1 MTMNINETIKN
12 ISIIL
17 ETSVS
22 DIEKYVEIFQNK
34 VIVIKYGGH
43 AMGDKKL
50 AHTFAEDVTLLQKLG
65 IKPVVIHGGG
75 PQIGSMLDKLN
86 IESSFIDGLRI
97 TNEETVEIVE
107 MVLSGSINKDIVNK
121 IHAVGGLA
129 IGLSGKDAKLILA
142 NKLTDKFKDPNSNIE
157 KFLDIGFVG
166 KPIKINP
173 SIINI
178 ISDNLM
184 IPIIAPV
191 GFGANNETYN
201 INADTAAGAI
211 ASSLKAERILLLTDV
226 EGVLDS
232 DKKLISNI
240 SVTKAESM
248 INDKIITGGMIP
260 KIKTCLETVASGV
273 KAAVIIDGR
282 SPHAILREIFTTGGS
297 GTMIDNNFG
306 K

>member
-1 MTMNINETIKN
+1 MDKNTIIKQVSNILNTDQK
-12 ISIIL
+12 
-17 ETSVS
+17 
-22 DIEKYVEIFQNK
+22 DIENYVEIFEGK
-34 VIVIKYGGH
+34 IIVIKYGGH

-50 AHTFAEDVTLLQKLG
+50 AHTFAEDVTILQKLG

-75 PQIGSMLDKLN
+75 PQIGAMLEKLN
-86 IESSFIDGLRI
+86 IESSFINGLRI

-121 IHAVGGLA
+121 INSAGGLA

-142 NKLTDKFKDPNSNIE
+142 DKLKDKFKDSESNIE

-166 KPIKINP
+166 KPEKID
-173 SIINI
+173 STIINI
-178 ISDNLM
+178 VTNKLM
-184 IPIIAPV
+184 IPVIAPV
-191 GFGANNETYN
+191 GYGINGETYN

-232 DKKLISNI
+232 EKKLIPSI
-240 SVTKAESM
+240 SVTQAESM
-248 INDKIITGGMIP
+248 INNKIITGGMIP
-260 KIKTCLETVASGV
+260 KIETCLATVEAGV

-282 SPHAILREIFTTGGS
+282 SSHAILREIFTTSGS
-297 GTMIDNNFG
+297 GTMIE
-306 K
+306 

>member
-1 MTMNINETIKN
+1 MDKNTIIKQVSNILNTDQK
-12 ISIIL
+12 
-17 ETSVS
+17 
-22 DIEKYVEIFQNK
+22 DIENYVEIFEGK
-34 VIVIKYGGH
+34 IIVIKYGGH

-50 AHTFAEDVTLLQKLG
+50 AHTFAEDVTILQKLG

-75 PQIGSMLDKLN
+75 PQIGSMLEKLN
-86 IESSFIDGLRI
+86 IESSFINGLRI

-121 IHAVGGLA
+121 IHSAGGLA

-142 NKLTDKFKDPNSNIE
+142 NKLKDKFIDPESNIE

-166 KPIKINP
+166 KPEKID
-173 SIINI
+173 STIINI
-178 ISDNLM
+178 VTNKLM
-184 IPIIAPV
+184 IPVIAPV
-191 GFGANNETYN
+191 GYGVNGETYN

-232 DKKLISNI
+232 EKKLIPSI
-240 SVTKAESM
+240 SVTQAESM
-248 INDKIITGGMIP
+248 INNKIITGGMIP
-260 KIKTCLETVASGV
+260 KIETCLATVEAGV

-282 SPHAILREIFTTGGS
+282 SSHAILREVFTTSGS
-297 GTMIDNNFG
+297 GTMIE
-306 K
+306 

>member
-1 MTMNINETIKN
+1 MDKNTIIKQVSNILNTDQK
-12 ISIIL
+12 
-17 ETSVS
+17 
-22 DIEKYVEIFQNK
+22 DIENYVEIFEGK
-34 VIVIKYGGH
+34 IIVIKYGGH

-50 AHTFAEDVTLLQKLG
+50 AHTFAEDVTILQKLG

-75 PQIGSMLDKLN
+75 PQIGAMLEKLN
-86 IESSFIDGLRI
+86 IESSFINGLRI

-121 IHAVGGLA
+121 IHSAGGLA

-142 NKLTDKFKDPNSNIE
+142 NKLKDKFKDPESNIE

-166 KPIKINP
+166 KPEKID
-173 SIINI
+173 STIINI
-178 ISDNLM
+178 VTNKLM
-184 IPIIAPV
+184 IPVIAPV
-191 GFGANNETYN
+191 GYGINGETYN

-232 DKKLISNI
+232 EKKLIPSI
-240 SVTKAESM
+240 SVTQAESM
-248 INDKIITGGMIP
+248 MNNKIITGGMIP
-260 KIKTCLETVASGV
+260 KIETCLATVEAGV

-282 SPHAILREIFTTGGS
+282 SSHAILREIFTTSGS
-297 GTMIDNNFG
+297 GTMIE
-306 K
+306 

>member
-1 MTMNINETIKN
+1 MDKNTIIKQVSNILNTDQK
-12 ISIIL
+12 
-17 ETSVS
+17 
-22 DIEKYVEIFQNK
+22 DIENYVEIFEGK
-34 VIVIKYGGH
+34 IIVIKYGGH

-50 AHTFAEDVTLLQKLG
+50 AHTFAEDVTILQKLG

-75 PQIGSMLDKLN
+75 PQIGSMLEKLN
-86 IESSFIDGLRI
+86 IESSFINGLRI

-121 IHAVGGLA
+121 INSAGGLA

-142 NKLTDKFKDPNSNIE
+142 NKLKDKFIDPESNIE

-166 KPIKINP
+166 KPEKID
-173 SIINI
+173 STIINI
-178 ISDNLM
+178 VTNKLM
-184 IPIIAPV
+184 IPVIAPV
-191 GFGANNETYN
+191 GYGINGETYN

-232 DKKLISNI
+232 EKKLIPSI
-240 SVTKAESM
+240 SVVQAESM
-248 INDKIITGGMIP
+248 INNKIITGGMIP
-260 KIKTCLETVASGV
+260 KIETCLATVEAGV

-282 SPHAILREIFTTGGS
+282 SSHAILREIFTTSGS
-297 GTMIDNNFG
+297 GTMIE
-306 K
+306 

>member
-1 MTMNINETIKN
+1 
-12 ISIIL
+12 
-17 ETSVS
+17 
-22 DIEKYVEIFQNK
+22 
-34 VIVIKYGGH
+34 
-43 AMGDKKL
+43 
-50 AHTFAEDVTLLQKLG
+50 
-65 IKPVVIHGGG
+65 
-75 PQIGSMLDKLN
+75 
-86 IESSFIDGLRI
+86 
-97 TNEETVEIVE
+97 

-121 IHAVGGLA
+121 IHAAGGLA

-226 EGVLDS
+226 KGVLDS
-232 DKKLISNI
+232 NKKLISNI

-248 INDKIITGGMIP
+248 ISDKIITGGMIP
-260 KIKTCLETVASGV
+260 KIKTCLETVGSGV

-297 GTMIDNNFG
+297 GTMIDNNFE
-306 K
+306 

>member
-1 MTMNINETIKN
+1 MNVNDVIRD

-17 ETSVS
+17 GTSVN
-22 DIEKYVEIFQNK
+22 DIEKYIEIFQNK
-34 VIVIKYGGH
+34 VVVIKYGGH

-75 PQIGSMLDKLN
+75 PQIGSMLDKLK

-121 IHAVGGLA
+121 IHAAGGLA
-129 IGLSGKDAKLILA
+129 VGLSGKDAKIILA
-142 NKLTDKFKDPNSNIE
+142 DKLTDRFKDPNSNIE

-191 GFGANNETYN
+191 GFGTNNETYN

>member
-1 MTMNINETIKN
+1 MDKKTIIKQVSNILNTNQK
-12 ISIIL
+12 
-17 ETSVS
+17 
-22 DIEKYVEIFQNK
+22 DIENYVEMFQGK
-34 VIVIKYGGH
+34 IIVIKYGGH

-50 AHTFAEDVTLLQKLG
+50 AHTFAEDVTILQKLG

-75 PQIGSMLDKLN
+75 PQIGSMLEKLN
-86 IESSFIDGLRI
+86 IESSFVNGLRI

-121 IHAVGGLA
+121 IHSAGGLA

-142 NKLTDKFKDPNSNIE
+142 NKLKDKFKDPESNIE

-166 KPIKINP
+166 KPEKID
-173 SIINI
+173 STIINI
-178 ISDNLM
+178 VTKNLM
-184 IPIIAPV
+184 IPVIAPV
-191 GFGANNETYN
+191 GFGHNGETYN

-232 DKKLISNI
+232 EKKLIPSI
-240 SVTKAESM
+240 SVIQAESM
-248 INDKIITGGMIP
+248 INNKVITGGMIP
-260 KIKTCLETVASGV
+260 KIETCLATVEAGV

-282 SPHAILREIFTTGGS
+282 SSHAILREIFTTSGS
-297 GTMIDNNFG
+297 GTMIE
-306 K
+306 

>member
-1 MTMNINETIKN
+1 MNVNDVIKD

-17 ETSVS
+17 GTSVN
-22 DIEKYVEIFQNK
+22 DIEKYIEIFQNK
-34 VIVIKYGGH
+34 VVVIKYGGH

-75 PQIGSMLDKLN
+75 PQIGSMLDKLK

-121 IHAVGGLA
+121 IHAAGGLA
-129 IGLSGKDAKLILA
+129 VGLSGKDAKIILA
-142 NKLTDKFKDPNSNIE
+142 DKLTDRFKDPNSNIE

-191 GFGANNETYN
+191 GFGTNNETYN

>member
-1 MTMNINETIKN
+1 MIMNVNHVIKK

-17 ETSVS
+17 GTSVN
-22 DIEKYVEIFQNK
+22 DIEKYIEIFQNK
-34 VIVIKYGGH
+34 VVVIKYGGH

-75 PQIGSMLDKLN
+75 PQIGSMLDKLK

-121 IHAVGGLA
+121 IHAAGGLA
-129 IGLSGKDAKLILA
+129 VGLSGKDAKIILA
-142 NKLTDKFKDPNSNIE
+142 DKLTDKFKDPNSNIE

-191 GFGANNETYN
+191 GFGTNNETYN

-232 DKKLISNI
+232 DKKLIANI

-282 SPHAILREIFTTGGS
+282 SPHAILREIFTAGGS
-297 GTMIDNNFG
+297 GTMIGNHFG

>member
-1 MTMNINETIKN
+1 MIMNVNHVIKK

-17 ETSVS
+17 GTYVN
-22 DIEKYVEIFQNK
+22 DIEKYLEIFQNK
-34 VIVIKYGGH
+34 VVVIKYGGH

-75 PQIGSMLDKLN
+75 PQIGSMLDKLK

-121 IHAVGGLA
+121 IHAAGGLA
-129 IGLSGKDAKLILA
+129 VGLSGKDAKIILA
-142 NKLTDKFKDPNSNIE
+142 DKLTDKFKDPNSNIE

-173 SIINI
+173 LIINI

-191 GFGANNETYN
+191 GFGTNNETYN

-240 SVTKAESM
+240 SVTKAELM

-297 GTMIDNNFG
+297 GTMIDNNIE

>member
-1 MTMNINETIKN
+1 MNKNTIIKQVSN
-12 ISIIL
+12 IL
-17 ETSVS
+17 NTDQK
-22 DIEKYVEIFQNK
+22 DIENYVEIFEGK
-34 VIVIKYGGH
+34 IIVIKYGGH

-50 AHTFAEDVTLLQKLG
+50 AHTFAEDVTILQKLG

-75 PQIGSMLDKLN
+75 PQIGSMLEKLN
-86 IESSFIDGLRI
+86 IESSFINGLRI

-121 IHAVGGLA
+121 IHSAGGLA

-142 NKLTDKFKDPNSNIE
+142 DKLKDKFKDPESNIE

-166 KPIKINP
+166 KPEKVD
-173 SIINI
+173 STIINI
-178 ISDNLM
+178 VTNKLM
-184 IPIIAPV
+184 IPVIAPV
-191 GFGANNETYN
+191 GYGINGETYN

-232 DKKLISNI
+232 EKKLIPSI
-240 SVTKAESM
+240 SVTQAESM
-248 INDKIITGGMIP
+248 INNKIITGGMIP
-260 KIKTCLETVASGV
+260 KIETCLATVEAGV

-282 SPHAILREIFTTGGS
+282 SSHAILREIFTTSGS
-297 GTMIDNNFG
+297 GTMIE
-306 K
+306 

>member
-1 MTMNINETIKN
+1 MNVNDVIKN

-17 ETSVS
+17 GTSVN
-22 DIEKYVEIFQNK
+22 DIEKYIEIFQNK
-34 VIVIKYGGH
+34 VVVIKYGGH
-43 AMGDKKL
+43 AMGDTKL

-121 IHAVGGLA
+121 IHAAGGLA
-129 IGLSGKDAKLILA
+129 VGLSGKDAKIILA
-142 NKLTDKFKDPNSNIE
+142 DKLTDRFKDPNSNIE

-191 GFGANNETYN
+191 GFGTNNETYN

>member
-1 MTMNINETIKN
+1 MNVNDVIKN

-17 ETSVS
+17 GTSVN
-22 DIEKYVEIFQNK
+22 DIEKYIEIFQNK
-34 VIVIKYGGH
+34 VVVIKYGGH
-43 AMGDKKL
+43 VMGDKKL

-121 IHAVGGLA
+121 IHAAGGLA
-129 IGLSGKDAKLILA
+129 VGLSGKDAKIILA
-142 NKLTDKFKDPNSNIE
+142 DKLTDRFKDPNSNIE

-191 GFGANNETYN
+191 GFGTNNETYN

>member
-1 MTMNINETIKN
+1 MNVNDVIKN

-17 ETSVS
+17 GTSVN
-22 DIEKYVEIFQNK
+22 DIEKYIKIFQNK
-34 VIVIKYGGH
+34 VVVIKYGGH

-121 IHAVGGLA
+121 IHAAGGLA
-129 IGLSGKDAKLILA
+129 VGLSGKDAKIILA
-142 NKLTDKFKDPNSNIE
+142 DKLTDRFKDPNSNIE

-191 GFGANNETYN
+191 GFGTNNETYN

>member
-1 MTMNINETIKN
+1 MNVNDVIKN

-17 ETSVS
+17 GTSVN
-22 DIEKYVEIFQNK
+22 DIEKYIEIFQNK
-34 VIVIKYGGH
+34 VVVIKYGGH

-121 IHAVGGLA
+121 IHAAGGLA
-129 IGLSGKDAKLILA
+129 VGLSGKDAKIILA
-142 NKLTDKFKDPNSNIE
+142 DKLTDKFKDPNSNIE

-191 GFGANNETYN
+191 GFGTNNETYN

-226 EGVLDS
+226 KGVLDS

>member
-1 MTMNINETIKN
+1 MNINETIKN

-17 ETSVS
+17 GTSVS
-22 DIEKYVEIFQNK
+22 DIKKYVEIFQNK

-50 AHTFAEDVTLLQKLG
+50 AHTFAEDVTLLQKLS
-65 IKPVVIHGGG
+65 IKPVVVHGGG
-75 PQIGSMLDKLN
+75 PQIGSMLDKLK

-121 IHAVGGLA
+121 IHAAGGLA

-226 EGVLDS
+226 KGVLDS
-232 DKKLISNI
+232 NKKLISNI

-248 INDKIITGGMIP
+248 ISDKIITGGMIP
-260 KIKTCLETVASGV
+260 KIKTCLETVGSGV

-297 GTMIDNNFG
+297 GTMIDNNFE
-306 K
+306 

>member
-1 MTMNINETIKN
+1 MDKNTIIKQVSNILNTDQK
-12 ISIIL
+12 
-17 ETSVS
+17 
-22 DIEKYVEIFQNK
+22 DIENYVEIFEGK
-34 VIVIKYGGH
+34 IIVIKYGGH

-50 AHTFAEDVTLLQKLG
+50 AHTFAEDITILQKLG

-75 PQIGSMLDKLN
+75 PQIGAMLEKLN
-86 IESSFIDGLRI
+86 IESSFINGLRI

-121 IHAVGGLA
+121 IHSAGGLA

-142 NKLTDKFKDPNSNIE
+142 NKLKDKFKDPESNIE

-166 KPIKINP
+166 KPEKID
-173 SIINI
+173 STIINI
-178 ISDNLM
+178 VTNKLM
-184 IPIIAPV
+184 IPVIAPV
-191 GFGANNETYN
+191 GYGINGETYN

-232 DKKLISNI
+232 EKKLIPSI
-240 SVTKAESM
+240 SVTQAESM
-248 INDKIITGGMIP
+248 INNKIITGGMIP
-260 KIKTCLETVASGV
+260 KIETCLATVEAGV

-282 SPHAILREIFTTGGS
+282 SSHAILREIFTTSGS
-297 GTMIDNNFG
+297 GTMIE
-306 K
+306 

>member
-1 MTMNINETIKN
+1 MDKNTIIKQVSNILNTDQK
-12 ISIIL
+12 
-17 ETSVS
+17 
-22 DIEKYVEIFQNK
+22 DIENYVEIFEGK
-34 VIVIKYGGH
+34 IIVIKYGGH

-50 AHTFAEDVTLLQKLG
+50 AHTFAEDVTILQKLG

-75 PQIGSMLDKLN
+75 PQIGAMLEKLN
-86 IESSFIDGLRI
+86 IESSFINGLRI

-121 IHAVGGLA
+121 IHSAGGLA

-142 NKLTDKFKDPNSNIE
+142 NKLKDKFKDPESNIE

-166 KPIKINP
+166 KPEKVD
-173 SIINI
+173 STIINI
-178 ISDNLM
+178 VTNKLM
-184 IPIIAPV
+184 IPVIAPV
-191 GFGANNETYN
+191 GYGINGETYN

-232 DKKLISNI
+232 EKKLIPSI
-240 SVTKAESM
+240 SVTQAESM
-248 INDKIITGGMIP
+248 MNNKIITGGMIP
-260 KIKTCLETVASGV
+260 KIETCLATVEAGV

-282 SPHAILREIFTTGGS
+282 SSHAILREIFTTSGS
-297 GTMIDNNFG
+297 GTMID
-306 K
+306 

>member
-1 MTMNINETIKN
+1 MDKNTIIKQVSNILNTDQK
-12 ISIIL
+12 
-17 ETSVS
+17 
-22 DIEKYVEIFQNK
+22 DIENYVEIFK
-34 VIVIKYGGH
+34 EKIIVIKYGGH

-50 AHTFAEDVTLLQKLG
+50 AHTFAEDVTILQKLG

-75 PQIGSMLDKLN
+75 PQIGAMLEKLN
-86 IESSFIDGLRI
+86 IESSFINGLRI

-121 IHAVGGLA
+121 IHSAGGLA

-142 NKLTDKFKDPNSNIE
+142 NKLKDKFKDPESNIE

-166 KPIKINP
+166 KPEKID
-173 SIINI
+173 STIINI
-178 ISDNLM
+178 VTNKLM
-184 IPIIAPV
+184 IPVIAPV
-191 GFGANNETYN
+191 GYGINGETYN

-232 DKKLISNI
+232 EKKLIPSI
-240 SVTKAESM
+240 SVTQAESM
-248 INDKIITGGMIP
+248 INNKIITGGMIP
-260 KIKTCLETVASGV
+260 KIETCLATVEAGV

-282 SPHAILREIFTTGGS
+282 SSHAILREIFTTSGS
-297 GTMIDNNFG
+297 GTMIE
-306 K
+306 

>member
-1 MTMNINETIKN
+1 MNVNDVIKN

-17 ETSVS
+17 GTSVN
-22 DIEKYVEIFQNK
+22 DIEKYIEIFQNK
-34 VIVIKYGGH
+34 VVVIKYGGH

-121 IHAVGGLA
+121 IHAAGGLA
-129 IGLSGKDAKLILA
+129 VGLSGKDAKIILA
-142 NKLTDKFKDPNSNIE
+142 DKLTDRFKDPNSNIE

>member
-1 MTMNINETIKN
+1 MDKNTIIKQVSNILNTDQK
-12 ISIIL
+12 
-17 ETSVS
+17 
-22 DIEKYVEIFQNK
+22 DIENYVEIFEGK
-34 VIVIKYGGH
+34 IIVIKYGGH

-50 AHTFAEDVTLLQKLG
+50 AHTFAEDVTILQKLG

-75 PQIGSMLDKLN
+75 PQIGAMLEKLN
-86 IESSFIDGLRI
+86 IESSFINGLRI

-121 IHAVGGLA
+121 IHSAGGLA

-142 NKLTDKFKDPNSNIE
+142 NKLKDKFKDPESNIE

-166 KPIKINP
+166 KPEKVD
-173 SIINI
+173 STIINI
-178 ISDNLM
+178 VTNKLM
-184 IPIIAPV
+184 IPVIAPV
-191 GFGANNETYN
+191 GYGINGETYN

-232 DKKLISNI
+232 EKKLTPSI
-240 SVTKAESM
+240 SVTQAESM
-248 INDKIITGGMIP
+248 INNKIITGGMIP
-260 KIKTCLETVASGV
+260 KIETCLATVEAGV

-282 SPHAILREIFTTGGS
+282 SSHAILREIFTTSGS
-297 GTMIDNNFG
+297 GTMIE
-306 K
+306 

>member
-1 MTMNINETIKN
+1 MDKNTIIKQ
-12 ISIIL
+12 
-17 ETSVS
+17 VS
-22 DIEKYVEIFQNK
+22 NVLNTNQKDIENYVEIFEGK
-34 VIVIKYGGH
+34 IIVIKYGGH

-50 AHTFAEDVTLLQKLG
+50 AHTFAEDVTILQKLG

-75 PQIGSMLDKLN
+75 PQIGAMLEKLN
-86 IESSFIDGLRI
+86 IESSFINGLRI

-121 IHAVGGLA
+121 IHSAGGLA

-142 NKLTDKFKDPNSNIE
+142 NKLKDKFKDPESNIE

-166 KPIKINP
+166 KPEKVD
-173 SIINI
+173 STIINI
-178 ISDNLM
+178 VTNKLM
-184 IPIIAPV
+184 IPVIAPV
-191 GFGANNETYN
+191 GYGINGETYN

-232 DKKLISNI
+232 EKKLIPSI
-240 SVTKAESM
+240 SVTQAESM
-248 INDKIITGGMIP
+248 MNNKIITGGMIP
-260 KIKTCLETVASGV
+260 KIETCLATVEAGV

-282 SPHAILREIFTTGGS
+282 SSHAILREIFTTSGS
-297 GTMIDNNFG
+297 GTMIE
-306 K
+306 